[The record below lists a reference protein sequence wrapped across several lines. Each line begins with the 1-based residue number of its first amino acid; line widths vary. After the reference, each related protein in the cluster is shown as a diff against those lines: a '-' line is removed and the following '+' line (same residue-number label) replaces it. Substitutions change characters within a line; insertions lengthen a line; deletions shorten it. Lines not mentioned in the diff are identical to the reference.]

1 MRKLISFP
9 LLILFLFLRVAATG
23 QLSVTPGSQLGLT
36 PLQLVQIWLAGQGT
50 TVSNATLNG
59 SSAIISSNM
68 IGTFIATGVAQTQ
81 LGIDSGIL
89 ITNGNASL
97 AIGPNNSCI
106 SGQDMGTTGDPDL
119 TIIAGTSTYDRCV
132 LEFDFIPAADTIHFS
147 YVFGSEELYYYCY
160 LFNDAFGFFLSG
172 PGITG
177 PFSNNSTDIAL
188 MPNSSNYVTIN
199 NICNDPSSAWC
210 NSTILCGNDASCVN
224 KPPSC
229 GVYFQYNALTYVF
242 NAWHAVQPCHVYH
255 IKIAVADA
263 NDHVLDSG
271 VFLEQGSFSSGSVT
285 GPTPVCA
292 DTSRKVYSTQAGML
306 NYIWHVSPGGTII
319 SGGTLLDHNIT
330 IHWNTPGVDTISVS
344 YTYPGGCSAQPPF
357 MIVVTVLPLP
367 VPSLSGPVSVCI
379 DTAGNIYTTDSGM
392 TNYIWTVSAGGT
404 ITAGG
409 TSSSN
414 TVTVTWNTPGVQMVS
429 VNYTYS
435 NGCTAANPTTLV
447 VMVERL
453 PIPTITGPVSPCI
466 FSAGNIYSTDPG
478 MTSYVW
484 NVSSGGVITSGLGTN
499 SITVTWNSAGLQ
511 HVIVN
516 YTDQSGCRARVPALF
531 NVTVRPLPGP
541 AGNITGPSSLC
552 AGAKGLV
559 YSVLPV
565 TDAIA
570 YGWTLPPGFSIVS
583 GYGTDTI
590 TVDADSSASSGNTIV
605 YATNLCGPGPPSPP
619 FPVIVTIPPGGSAGP
634 DGLTCQ
640 TTPFTVTQ
648 ATASNYSSV
657 HWYSNGQ
664 GILSGTTTLSP
675 TYTPAQGETG
685 QITLTLVIT
694 GNVPCSNDTSRMLL
708 EIEPQVLVNA
718 GNGLVTCGQTPVV
731 ISGSSA
737 SYYRSLFWTTS
748 GSGVFNDPTIL
759 HPTYTP
765 GTSDVNTGS
774 VFLTLHA
781 TSAEPCEPDS
791 SRVLLTISRPVSV
804 YAGPD
809 SSICQEQPV
818 LLYKANASSYSAIRW
833 STTGDGR
840 FNDPDIIN
848 PVYTPGND
856 DILQGRALL
865 TITAEGVAPCPPAAD
880 SLLLTIN
887 RKPAVHPGP
896 DGSICQGMTYT
907 VEGVTASDFS
917 NFTWESSGKGVLS
930 DITTL
935 SPVYTPGPDDTG
947 TVILTLKVFGDLAC
961 HDSMVSCQVKVHIY
975 SVVIVNTVKN
985 MIISYDSTAMLHAE
999 VTGGTGNNNYE
1010 WAPSSLLTNDT
1021 TLETQT
1027 FPMKKDTVFIIT
1039 VTDKVTGCSGSDSI
1053 KIIVEGQGEGPDSC
1067 IVIHNVI
1074 TPNGDGLNDTWIIDC
1089 IGNYPENTVKIFN
1102 RWGDMVNS
1110 FNHYDN
1116 TTQVW
1121 KGTDYNGKLL
1131 PAGTYYYVLQ
1141 VKNEKTRTGWIL
1153 LRCGAE

>member
-1 MRKLISFP
+1 
-9 LLILFLFLRVAATG
+9 
-23 QLSVTPGSQLGLT
+23 
-36 PLQLVQIWLAGQGT
+36 
-50 TVSNATLNG
+50 
-59 SSAIISSNM
+59 
-68 IGTFIATGVAQTQ
+68 
-81 LGIDSGIL
+81 
-89 ITNGNASL
+89 
-97 AIGPNNSCI
+97 
-106 SGQDMGTTGDPDL
+106 
-119 TIIAGTSTYDRCV
+119 
-132 LEFDFIPAADTIHFS
+132 
-147 YVFGSEELYYYCY
+147 
-160 LFNDAFGFFLSG
+160 
-172 PGITG
+172 
-177 PFSNNSTDIAL
+177 
-188 MPNSSNYVTIN
+188 
-199 NICNDPSSAWC
+199 
-210 NSTILCGNDASCVN
+210 
-224 KPPSC
+224 
-229 GVYFQYNALTYVF
+229 
-242 NAWHAVQPCHVYH
+242 
-255 IKIAVADA
+255 
-263 NDHVLDSG
+263 
-271 VFLEQGSFSSGSVT
+271 
-285 GPTPVCA
+285 
-292 DTSRKVYSTQAGML
+292 
-306 NYIWHVSPGGTII
+306 
-319 SGGTLLDHNIT
+319 
-330 IHWNTPGVDTISVS
+330 
-344 YTYPGGCSAQPPF
+344 
-357 MIVVTVLPLP
+357 
-367 VPSLSGPVSVCI
+367 
-379 DTAGNIYTTDSGM
+379 
-392 TNYIWTVSAGGT
+392 
-404 ITAGG
+404 
-409 TSSSN
+409 
-414 TVTVTWNTPGVQMVS
+414 
-429 VNYTYS
+429 
-435 NGCTAANPTTLV
+435 
-447 VMVERL
+447 MVERL

-694 GNVPCSNDTSRMLL
+694 GNVPCSNDTSHMLL
-708 EIEPQVLVNA
+708 AIEPQVLVNA

-840 FNDPDIIN
+840 YNDPDIIN
-848 PVYTPGND
+848 PVYTPGNE
-856 DILQGRALL
+856 DILHACRTGGRRARR
-865 TITAEGVAPCPPAAD
+865 TARDRDV
-880 SLLLTIN
+880 TR
-887 RKPAVHPGP
+887 RKPSGSTPPPSPSSSPSTTNASRCPSKIRIERARLVRLKSTG
-896 DGSICQGMTYT
+896 DGSTHLQR
-907 VEGVTASDFS
+907 
-917 NFTWESSGKGVLS
+917 SSTRRTQPTGRSRVHGFVDTSRLVLS
-930 DITTL
+930 GPQRGVPREPV
-935 SPVYTPGPDDTG
+935 SPV
-947 TVILTLKVFGDLAC
+947 
-961 HDSMVSCQVKVHIY
+961 
-975 SVVIVNTVKN
+975 
-985 MIISYDSTAMLHAE
+985 ST
-999 VTGGTGNNNYE
+999 
-1010 WAPSSLLTNDT
+1010 
-1021 TLETQT
+1021 
-1027 FPMKKDTVFIIT
+1027 KK
-1039 VTDKVTGCSGSDSI
+1039 
-1053 KIIVEGQGEGPDSC
+1053 
-1067 IVIHNVI
+1067 
-1074 TPNGDGLNDTWIIDC
+1074 
-1089 IGNYPENTVKIFN
+1089 
-1102 RWGDMVNS
+1102 
-1110 FNHYDN
+1110 
-1116 TTQVW
+1116 
-1121 KGTDYNGKLL
+1121 
-1131 PAGTYYYVLQ
+1131 
-1141 VKNEKTRTGWIL
+1141 
-1153 LRCGAE
+1153 